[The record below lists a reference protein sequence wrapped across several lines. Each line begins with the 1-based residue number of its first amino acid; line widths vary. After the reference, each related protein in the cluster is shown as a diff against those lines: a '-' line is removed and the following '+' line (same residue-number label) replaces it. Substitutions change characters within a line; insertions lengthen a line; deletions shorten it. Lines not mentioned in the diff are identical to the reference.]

1 MKLTALG
8 TCGPFPWQ
16 GGACSGYLVEDGET
30 RVLFDCGSGVLA
42 RLFELCPLKAL
53 DALVLSHLH
62 FDHCGDLGVLRYALE
77 AGFGGEGP
85 LRVIAPAA
93 PKNIRS
99 LLLRAGVFAPE
110 DARDGVEYPIGSL
123 TVRLHA
129 MRHPVETYG
138 ADIRDSQGRRLFYT
152 GDTGLFDGLAALAQ
166 GADFLLADTCFTDA
180 QAAARPNVHMSVK
193 QACFLAERAG
203 VGSLG
208 CTHHFGGA
216 ERTAIP
222 LDFSPATVVKDMGSY
237 WV

>member
-8 TCGPFPWQ
+8 TCGPFPRQ

-110 DARDGVEYPIGSL
+110 DARDGAEYPIGSL

-152 GDTGLFDGLAALAQ
+152 GDTGLFDGLAGRGFPAGGHLLYGCAGGCAAKRTHERQ
-166 GADFLLADTCFTDA
+166 AGLLSCRARGRGA
-180 QAAARPNVHMSVK
+180 
-193 QACFLAERAG
+193 
-203 VGSLG
+203 
-208 CTHHFGGA
+208 FGLYAPFRRRG
-216 ERTAIP
+216 ENRHP
-222 LDFSPATVVKDMGSY
+222 P
-237 WV
+237 